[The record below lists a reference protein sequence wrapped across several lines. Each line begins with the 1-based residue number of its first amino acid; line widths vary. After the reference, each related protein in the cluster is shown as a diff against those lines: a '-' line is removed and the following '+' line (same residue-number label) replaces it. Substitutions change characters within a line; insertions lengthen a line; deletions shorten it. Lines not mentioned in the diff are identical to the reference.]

1 MTVIAIGEWH
11 DFFVAMAGAGAALAG
26 LIIVT
31 MSVTIKEILAAT
43 TLPSRAAATIAALV
57 LVVIVSGMILIPGQ
71 VHGWLGAELLVVS
84 LVALLPQIVLADR
97 LLTQKPARPALE
109 NGYKIL
115 IGWLQGLPFVIG
127 AVLVLFGQVNGFGW
141 ITAGILLAIVYSML
155 NAWVLLVEIQR

>member
-26 LIIVT
+26 LIIVAMT
-31 MSVTIKEILAAT
+31 VTIKEILATT

-57 LVVIVSGMILIPGQ
+57 VVVIVSGVILIPGQ
-71 VHGWLGAELLVVS
+71 LHVWLGTEVLVIS
-84 LVALLPQIVLADR
+84 LVALLSQILVAHR
-97 LLTQKPARPALE
+97 LLTQKPARPAIE
-109 NGYKIL
+109 SGYKIV

-127 AVLVLFGQVNGFGW
+127 AVLILFGQVNGFGW
-141 ITAGILLAIVYSML
+141 IAAGILLAIVYAMV

>member
-71 VHGWLGAELLVVS
+71 VHG
-84 LVALLPQIVLADR
+84 
-97 LLTQKPARPALE
+97 
-109 NGYKIL
+109 
-115 IGWLQGLPFVIG
+115 
-127 AVLVLFGQVNGFGW
+127 
-141 ITAGILLAIVYSML
+141 
-155 NAWVLLVEIQR
+155 